1 MKILHVGEYVQGG
14 VATYIKMLLH
24 HPAEN
29 DIEDYLVLA
38 EEKSDHDWPLAA
50 SHIHY
55 YHYKRSMFG
64 ALKTIPQLLRFV
76 CEIQPDIIYCHST
89 WAGVMM
95 RLPYLLVKKRP
106 KIIYNAHGW
115 AFLRDTATYKKK
127 IYAWIEKVL
136 SSCTDVIVN
145 VSKYEMNHAVE
156 YGIPSEKLRLIYS
169 GIPKDGMDIDYS
181 NFDYYDKNKINLLFV
196 GRFDPQK
203 GVDLLLDAMNNIK
216 RKDIHLTL
224 IGDNVVG
231 NDYCIKKKDSENITF
246 LGWLSYDKLAQ
257 YYANCDAV
265 VMPSR
270 WEAFGL
276 VAVEAMKY
284 GKAVIASRNGALP
297 ELIVDKENGL
307 IVDFKAENVLEVL
320 PKEKN
325 SYWKMGVKGK
335 ELYINLFTVDNMI
348 NNTMKCYKSLVKTII
363 DSRRI
368 KDE

>member
-1 MKILHVGEYVQGG
+1 
-14 VATYIKMLLH
+14 MLLH

-64 ALKTIPQLLRFV
+64 ALKTIPRLLRFV
-76 CEIQPDIIYCHST
+76 REIQPDIIYCHST

-95 RLPYLLVKKRP
+95 RLPYLLIKKKP

-145 VSKYEMNHAVE
+145 VSKYEMNHAIK
-156 YGIPSEKLRLIYS
+156 YGIPSKKLYLIYS
-169 GIPKDGMDIDYS
+169 GVPKDGMDEDYS
-181 NFDYYDKNKINLLFV
+181 KFDYYDKTKINLLFV

-203 GVDLLLDAMNNIK
+203 GVDLLLQAMKNTK

-231 NDYCIKKKDSENITF
+231 DDYLIKKKNSENITF
-246 LGWLSYDKLAQ
+246 LGWIPHDKLAQ

-284 GKAVIASRNGALP
+284 AKAVIASKNGALP
-297 ELIVDKENGL
+297 ELIINDVNGL
-307 IVDFKAENVLEVL
+307 IVDFKVDNILEIF
-320 PKEKN
+320 P
-325 SYWKMGVKGK
+325 KGK
-335 ELYINLFTVDNMI
+335 RDYRQMGSMGKEIYIKMFTADNML
-348 NNTMKCYKSLVKTII
+348 NNTMKCYKYFA
-363 DSRRI
+363 
-368 KDE
+368 KDNAVDKDFNEH

>member
-24 HPAEN
+24 HPTEK

-38 EEKSDHDWPLAA
+38 EEKSDHDWPLEVNR
-50 SHIHY
+50 IQY
-55 YHYKRSMFG
+55 YQYKRSLFG
-64 ALKTIPQLLRFV
+64 ALKTIPKLLNTVDR
-76 CEIQPDIIYCHST
+76 IQPDIIYCHST

-95 RLPYLLVKKRP
+95 RLPYLLKKQRP
-106 KIIYNAHGW
+106 AIIYNAHGW

-127 IYAWIEKVL
+127 IYAWIEKL
-136 SSCTDVIVN
+136 LARCTDAIIN
-145 VSKYEMNHAVE
+145 VSKYEMNHAIQ
-156 YGIPSEKLRLIYS
+156 YGIPSKKLHLIYS
-169 GIPKDGMDIDYS
+169 GVPKDGMDEDYS
-181 NFDYYDKNKINLLFV
+181 KFDYYDKNKINLLFV

-203 GVDLLLDAMNNIK
+203 GVDLLLQAMKNTK
-216 RKDIHLTL
+216 RKDIHITL

-231 NDYCIKKKDSENITF
+231 NDYLIEKKNSENITF
-246 LGWLSYDKLAQ
+246 LGWIPHDKLAQ

-297 ELIVDKENGL
+297 ELIADEENGL
-307 IVDFKAENVLEVL
+307 IINFTAEDVLELL

-325 SYWKMGVKGK
+325 SYREMGVKGR
-335 ELYINLFTVDNMI
+335 ERYINLFTVDNMM
-348 NNTMKCYKSLVKTII
+348 NDTLKCYKSLL
-363 DSRRI
+363 RQQ
-368 KDE
+368 

>member
-1 MKILHVGEYVQGG
+1 
-14 VATYIKMLLH
+14 MLLH

-76 CEIQPDIIYCHST
+76 REIQPDIIYCHST

-95 RLPYLLVKKRP
+95 RLPYLLIKKRP

-115 AFLRDTATYKKK
+115 AFLRDTAIYKKK

-136 SSCTDVIVN
+136 SSCTDVIIN

-169 GIPKDGMDIDYS
+169 GIPKDGMDVDYS

-196 GRFDPQK
+196 GRFDPPK

-231 NDYCIKKKDSENITF
+231 NDYFIEKKDSENITF
-246 LGWLSYDKLAQ
+246 LGWLPHDKLAQ
-257 YYANCDAV
+257 YYANCDVV

-297 ELIVDKENGL
+297 EIVRNGETGYLFDINSKNSLQSIINQLDKEEIKEMSGQARCE
-307 IVDFKAENVLEVL
+307 FENKYTSGNMIAFTCDVY
-320 PKEKN
+320 K
-325 SYWKMGVKGK
+325 K
-335 ELYINLFTVDNMI
+335 ELN
-348 NNTMKCYKSLVKTII
+348 K
-363 DSRRI
+363 
-368 KDE
+368 